1 MDYNTVDEMVAKKIA
16 QDAKD
21 RHNLIVS
28 LLDLRTEHV
37 KFQQALETIASMG
50 VGLDKS
56 VAVSMQ
62 RIAKTALKTEKS
74 NG

>member
-1 MDYNTVDEMVAKKIA
+1 MDYNTVDELVAKKIA

-37 KFQQALETIASMG
+37 KFQHALEAIASMG
-50 VGLDKS
+50 VWNGRG
-56 VAVSMQ
+56 VEASMQ
-62 RIAKTALKTEKS
+62 RIAKNALTEKS